1 MNLEVFI
8 GIDVSKENL
17 DFVVLQ
23 EGLDKPFHVQ
33 VENNTQGISSFY
45 KRLCKEA
52 KARKETYLFCLEH
65 TGIYCNP
72 FLEFATSKGLMVW
85 LEDAKKIKAY
95 HGLERE
101 KNDAIDAYRIA
112 EYGYAKQHKLTL
124 WKPPREVV
132 SQLKVM
138 IRLRE
143 RLVASKSRLVVPLS
157 EDKKFS
163 TKKWSK
169 KHDQLIQPVISKI
182 EKQIKEVEQQIKELI
197 KADSHLNKLYGFV
210 SSVKGVGL
218 IVTINTLVATNEF
231 KQITEPRKMACH
243 CGVAPFKKE
252 SGKSVRGKSKVSHQ
266 ANKSMKTLYNL
277 AARSAV
283 SCNGE
288 LRDFYLRKVAEGK
301 NKMSVMNAVRNK
313 IIHRIFA
320 CVRDERKY
328 QDIYTHS
335 LV

>member
-1 MNLEVFI
+1 MDLEIFV
-8 GIDVSKENL
+8 GVDVSKETL

-23 EGLDKPFHVQ
+23 EGLTKQFHMQ
-33 VENNTQGISSFY
+33 VENNEGGIRSFY
-45 KRLCKEA
+45 KRLNSEIKVSDENC
-52 KARKETYLFCLEH
+52 LFCPEH

-72 FLEFATSKGLMVW
+72 FLEFAESKDLIVW

-112 EYGYAKQHKLTL
+112 EYGYAKRHKIKR
-124 WKPPREVV
+124 WEAPRAVISE
-132 SQLKVM
+132 LKAM
-138 IRLRE
+138 IKLRE
-143 RLVASKSRLVVPLS
+143 RLMT
-157 EDKKFS
+157 
-163 TKKWSK
+163 TKKRLTDPLREDEKLNKQWLKEHK
-169 KHDQLIQPVISKI
+169 KLVQPIIDKT
-182 EKQIKEVEQQIKELI
+182 EKQIKEIEAKINQLIKE
-197 KADSHLNKLYGFV
+197 DEHLKKLYGLV
-210 SSVKGVGL
+210 SSVKGVSL
-218 IVTINTLVATNEF
+218 IVGVNTIVATNEF
-231 KQITEPRKMACH
+231 KKITDPKKMACH

-283 SCNGE
+283 GSKGE
-288 LRDFYLRKVAEGK
+288 MRDFYLHKVAEGK

-320 CVRDERKY
+320 CV
-328 QDIYTHS
+328 
-335 LV
+335 